1 MSLAGEDLNGGISI
15 TLKTYFFLSLTSN
28 RPQGTFP
35 WLWRWGG
42 FGGGVAPPPKP
53 GESALGTRLTWNS
66 YILGI
71 LTLTVKNLLS
81 Q

>member
-42 FGGGVAPPPKP
+42 FGGGAALEVGWPHLQSQGKAPW
-53 GESALGTRLTWNS
+53 GRG
-66 YILGI
+66 
-71 LTLTVKNLLS
+71 
-81 Q
+81 